1 MAKDLKTAVF
11 CFGRFNPPT
20 IGHGKLLDAL
30 ISVAKRKGGRNSDTF
45 VLVSHSVDP
54 EKNPLTKD
62 QKAFYLKKMFPK
74 QMKYYDV
81 ELNKKKLF
89 LRLIAV
95 IFNKHYDRLIMVA
108 GSDRVREF
116 QTELDKFNGATGDDA
131 PLKGA
136 SYSFK
141 EIEVVSA
148 GERDPDAE
156 GISGMSASKMRAAA
170 VDGDLKSFKGGVPRG
185 FGAKN
190 TMNMMNDVRKGMGL
204 EVVQSNES
212 LLTFKQFVVK
222 EESKKII
229 SAGLV
234 LTDGKFV
241 LGCKATYA
249 KPGRFDLP
257 KGQVDGGET
266 PIQTCIREV
275 KEETNLTVKKG
286 DLKDQGKYEYLK
298 NKDLHLF
305 TYKTDK
311 LPNISSMKNN
321 SFFLDKRSGKKL
333 PEITGYK
340 YIPMN
345 SVVKYFHPKIA
356 EIIGKLVEKDRL

>member
-11 CFGRFNPPT
+11 CWGRFNPPT

-54 EKNPLTKD
+54 EKNPLTKE
-62 QKAFYLKKMFPK
+62 QKVFYLKKMFPK

-89 LRLIAV
+89 LRLIA
-95 IFNKHYDRLIMVA
+95 IILNKYYDRLIMVV

-136 SYSFK
+136 SYEYK

-156 GISGMSASKMRAAA
+156 GVAGMSASKMRAAA

-204 EVVQSNES
+204 KAIRLKES
-212 LLTFKQFVVK
+212 MLTFK
-222 EESKKII
+222 
-229 SAGLV
+229 
-234 LTDGKFV
+234 
-241 LGCKATYA
+241 
-249 KPGRFDLP
+249 
-257 KGQVDGGET
+257 
-266 PIQTCIREV
+266 
-275 KEETNLTVKKG
+275 
-286 DLKDQGKYEYLK
+286 EYL
-298 NKDLHLF
+298 NERTEYYLDTSKDNTEKYVANDGDYWYTGKIGIRGGDRYLKFAATHGKDSYFERAKLKKTTPEKLEKDVGF
-305 TYKTDK
+305 TVD
-311 LPNISSMKNN
+311 
-321 SFFLDKRSGKKL
+321 FKKL
-333 PEITGYK
+333 YK
-340 YIPMN
+340 
-345 SVVKYFHPKIA
+345 
-356 EIIGKLVEKDRL
+356 R

>member
-11 CFGRFNPPT
+11 CWGRFNPPT

-54 EKNPLTKD
+54 EKNPLTKE
-62 QKAFYLKKMFPK
+62 QKVFYLKKMFPR

-81 ELNKKKLF
+81 ELNKKRLF
-89 LRLIAV
+89 LRLIA
-95 IFNKHYDRLIMVA
+95 IILNKHYDRLIMVV

-156 GISGMSASKMRAAA
+156 GVSGMSASKMRAAA
-170 VDGDLKSFKGGVPRG
+170 ADGDLKSFKGGVPRG

-190 TMNMMNDVRKGMGL
+190 TKNMMNDVRKGMGL
-204 EVVQSNES
+204 KVIESNES
-212 LLTFKQFVVK
+212 LLT
-222 EESKKII
+222 
-229 SAGLV
+229 
-234 LTDGKFV
+234 
-241 LGCKATYA
+241 
-249 KPGRFDLP
+249 
-257 KGQVDGGET
+257 
-266 PIQTCIREV
+266 
-275 KEETNLTVKKG
+275 
-286 DLKDQGKYEYLK
+286 LKEYLK
-298 NKDLHLF
+298 EG
-305 TYKTDK
+305 
-311 LPNISSMKNN
+311 N
-321 SFFLDKRSGKKL
+321 S
-333 PEITGYK
+333 K
-340 YIPMN
+340 YIVSKNPSDKKWYVMGHVGSN
-345 SVVKYFHPKIA
+345 KWMPVSSGFKNKAQAQKWAKSQDKVDIA
-356 EIIGKLVEKDRL
+356 ARGEISGA

>member
-1 MAKDLKTAVF
+1 MADLKTAVF
-11 CFGRFNPPT
+11 CWGRFNPPT

-54 EKNPLTKD
+54 EKNPLTKE
-62 QKAFYLKKMFPK
+62 QKVFYLKKMFPK

-89 LRLIAV
+89 LRLIA
-95 IFNKHYDRLIMVA
+95 IILNKYYERLIMVV

-136 SYSFK
+136 SYDYK

-156 GISGMSASKMRAAA
+156 GVSGMSASKMRAAA

-190 TMNMMNDVRKGMGL
+190 TKNMMNDVRKGMGL
-204 EVVQSNES
+204 KAIQSEES
-212 LLTFKQFVVK
+212 LLTFK
-222 EESKKII
+222 
-229 SAGLV
+229 
-234 LTDGKFV
+234 
-241 LGCKATYA
+241 
-249 KPGRFDLP
+249 
-257 KGQVDGGET
+257 
-266 PIQTCIREV
+266 
-275 KEETNLTVKKG
+275 
-286 DLKDQGKYEYLK
+286 EYLK
-298 NKDLHLF
+298 EV
-305 TYKTDK
+305 
-311 LPNISSMKNN
+311 N
-321 SFFLDKRSGKKL
+321 S
-333 PEITGYK
+333 K
-340 YIPMN
+340 YIVSKNPSDKKWYVMGHVGN
-345 SVVKYFHPKIA
+345 NKWMPVSDGFKNKAQAQKWAKSQDKVDIA
-356 EIIGKLVEKDRL
+356 ARGEI

>member
-11 CFGRFNPPT
+11 CWGRFNPPT

-54 EKNPLTKD
+54 EKNPLTKE
-62 QKAFYLKKMFPK
+62 QKVFYLKKMFPK

-89 LRLIAV
+89 LRLIA
-95 IFNKHYDRLIMVA
+95 IILNKYYDRLIMVV

-170 VDGDLKSFKGGVPRG
+170 VDGDLQSFKGGVPRG

-212 LLTFKQFVVK
+212 LLTFK
-222 EESKKII
+222 
-229 SAGLV
+229 
-234 LTDGKFV
+234 
-241 LGCKATYA
+241 
-249 KPGRFDLP
+249 
-257 KGQVDGGET
+257 
-266 PIQTCIREV
+266 
-275 KEETNLTVKKG
+275 
-286 DLKDQGKYEYLK
+286 EYL
-298 NKDLHLF
+298 
-305 TYKTDK
+305 
-311 LPNISSMKNN
+311 
-321 SFFLDKRSGKKL
+321 R
-333 PEITGYK
+333 
-340 YIPMN
+340 
-345 SVVKYFHPKIA
+345 V
-356 EIIGKLVEKDRL
+356 

>member
-45 VLVSHSVDP
+45 ILASHSVDS

-74 QMKYYDV
+74 QMKHYDE

-116 QTELDKFNGATGDDA
+116 QTELDKYNGATGDDA
-131 PLKGA
+131 PLKGT

-156 GISGMSASKMRAAA
+156 GVSGMSASKMRTAAA
-170 VDGDLKSFKGGVPRG
+170 DGDLKSFKGGVPRG

-204 EVVQSNES
+204 KVIESNES
-212 LLTFKQFVVK
+212 MLTFK
-222 EESKKII
+222 
-229 SAGLV
+229 
-234 LTDGKFV
+234 
-241 LGCKATYA
+241 
-249 KPGRFDLP
+249 
-257 KGQVDGGET
+257 
-266 PIQTCIREV
+266 
-275 KEETNLTVKKG
+275 
-286 DLKDQGKYEYLK
+286 EYLK
-298 NKDLHLF
+298 EASK
-305 TYKTDK
+305 
-311 LPNISSMKNN
+311 KN
-321 SFFLDKRSGKKL
+321 
-333 PEITGYK
+333 
-340 YIPMN
+340 
-345 SVVKYFHPKIA
+345 
-356 EIIGKLVEKDRL
+356 

>member
-1 MAKDLKTAVF
+1 MADLKTAVF

-45 VLVSHSVDP
+45 ILASHSVDS

-136 SYSFK
+136 SYNYK
-141 EIEVVSA
+141 EIEDDMNESIRLIRKNA
-148 GERDPDAE
+148 IKTNERKKRQE
-156 GISGMSASKMRAAA
+156 LSLSAS
-170 VDGDLKSFKGGVPRG
+170 RG
-185 FGAKN
+185 LNRHVGPIII
-190 TMNMMNDVRKGMGL
+190 
-204 EVVQSNES
+204 
-212 LLTFKQFVVK
+212 TF
-222 EESKKII
+222 
-229 SAGLV
+229 
-234 LTDGKFV
+234 D
-241 LGCKATYA
+241 
-249 KPGRFDLP
+249 
-257 KGQVDGGET
+257 
-266 PIQTCIREV
+266 
-275 KEETNLTVKKG
+275 
-286 DLKDQGKYEYLK
+286 
-298 NKDLHLF
+298 
-305 TYKTDK
+305 
-311 LPNISSMKNN
+311 
-321 SFFLDKRSGKKL
+321 
-333 PEITGYK
+333 
-340 YIPMN
+340 
-345 SVVKYFHPKIA
+345 
-356 EIIGKLVEKDRL
+356 

>member
-11 CFGRFNPPT
+11 CWGRFNPPT

-54 EKNPLTKD
+54 EKNPLTKE
-62 QKAFYLKKMFPK
+62 QKVFYLKKMFPK

-81 ELNKKKLF
+81 ELNKKKVF
-89 LRLIAV
+89 LRLSAI
-95 IFNKHYDRLIMVA
+95 ILNKYYERLIMVV

-170 VDGDLKSFKGGVPRG
+170 ASGDYDSF
-185 FGAKN
+185 AL
-190 TMNMMNDVRKGMGL
+190 GL
-204 EVVQSNES
+204 P
-212 LLTFKQFVVK
+212 
-222 EESKKII
+222 
-229 SAGLV
+229 
-234 LTDGKFV
+234 D
-241 LGCKATYA
+241 
-249 KPGRFDLP
+249 
-257 KGQVDGGET
+257 
-266 PIQTCIREV
+266 
-275 KEETNLTVKKG
+275 
-286 DLKDQGKYEYLK
+286 
-298 NKDLHLF
+298 
-305 TYKTDK
+305 TYKD
-311 LPNISSMKNN
+311 
-321 SFFLDKRSGKKL
+321 GKKL
-333 PEITGYK
+333 FKDIRLGMNIREQIKPFKPVAE
-340 YIPMN
+340 MN
-345 SVVKYFHPKIA
+345 SIEFVR
-356 EIIGKLVEKDRL
+356 EQ

>member
-1 MAKDLKTAVF
+1 MADLKTAVF
-11 CFGRFNPPT
+11 CWGRFNPPT

-54 EKNPLTKD
+54 EKNPLTKE
-62 QKAFYLKKMFPK
+62 QKVFYLKKMFPK

-89 LRLIAV
+89 LRLIA
-95 IFNKHYDRLIMVA
+95 IILNKYYDRLIMVV

-190 TMNMMNDVRKGMGL
+190 TKNMMNDVRKGMGL
-204 EVVQSNES
+204 EVVESNES
-212 LLTFKQFVVK
+212 MLTFKEYLKEADSEEVRDAKKVFTSLQEMYPKIPKFPLVFKNLKGKGSGYLETSKLKGGKVIFVDKMVIDDSGMSSF
-222 EESKKII
+222 EP
-229 SAGLV
+229 
-234 LTDGKFV
+234 D
-241 LGCKATYA
+241 YA
-249 KPGRFDLP
+249 VVHEFAHAILA
-257 KGQVDGGET
+257 VT
-266 PIQTCIREV
+266 
-275 KEETNLTVKKG
+275 KG
-286 DLKDQGKYEYLK
+286 DLGH
-298 NKDLHLF
+298 NKRHADL
-305 TYKTDK
+305 TNK
-311 LPNISSMKNN
+311 LAQK
-321 SFFLDKRSGKKL
+321 FG
-333 PEITGYK
+333 
-340 YIPMN
+340 
-345 SVVKYFHPKIA
+345 
-356 EIIGKLVEKDRL
+356 LV

>member
-204 EVVQSNES
+204 KAIRLKES
-212 LLTFKQFVVK
+212 MLTFK
-222 EESKKII
+222 
-229 SAGLV
+229 
-234 LTDGKFV
+234 
-241 LGCKATYA
+241 
-249 KPGRFDLP
+249 
-257 KGQVDGGET
+257 
-266 PIQTCIREV
+266 
-275 KEETNLTVKKG
+275 
-286 DLKDQGKYEYLK
+286 EYL
-298 NKDLHLF
+298 NERTEYYLDTSKDNTEKYVANDGDYWYTGKIGIRGGDRYLKFAATHGKDSYFERAKLKKTTPEKLEKDVGF
-305 TYKTDK
+305 TVD
-311 LPNISSMKNN
+311 
-321 SFFLDKRSGKKL
+321 FKKL
-333 PEITGYK
+333 YK
-340 YIPMN
+340 
-345 SVVKYFHPKIA
+345 
-356 EIIGKLVEKDRL
+356 R

>member
-45 VLVSHSVDP
+45 ILASHSVDS

-74 QMKYYDV
+74 QMKHYDE

-116 QTELDKFNGATGDDA
+116 QTELDKYNGATGDDA
-131 PLKGA
+131 PLKGT

-156 GISGMSASKMRAAA
+156 GVSGMSASKMRAAA

-204 EVVQSNES
+204 KVIRLKES
-212 LLTFKQFVVK
+212 MLTFK
-222 EESKKII
+222 EYLNERTEYYLDTSKDNTEKYVANDGDYWYTGKIGI
-229 SAGLV
+229 RGGDRYL
-234 LTDGKFV
+234 KFV
-241 LGCKATYA
+241 ATHGKDSYFERA
-249 KPGRFDLP
+249 KLKKTTPEKLEKDVGFT
-257 KGQVDGGET
+257 VD
-266 PIQTCIREV
+266 
-275 KEETNLTVKKG
+275 
-286 DLKDQGKYEYLK
+286 
-298 NKDLHLF
+298 F
-305 TYKTDK
+305 
-311 LPNISSMKNN
+311 
-321 SFFLDKRSGKKL
+321 KKL
-333 PEITGYK
+333 YK
-340 YIPMN
+340 
-345 SVVKYFHPKIA
+345 
-356 EIIGKLVEKDRL
+356 R

>member
-45 VLVSHSVDP
+45 ILASHSVDS

-74 QMKYYDV
+74 QMKHYDE

-131 PLKGA
+131 PLKGT
-136 SYSFK
+136 SYNFK

-156 GISGMSASKMRAAA
+156 GVSGMSASKMRAAA

-204 EVVQSNES
+204 KAIQSEES
-212 LLTFKQFVVK
+212 LLTFK
-222 EESKKII
+222 
-229 SAGLV
+229 
-234 LTDGKFV
+234 
-241 LGCKATYA
+241 
-249 KPGRFDLP
+249 
-257 KGQVDGGET
+257 
-266 PIQTCIREV
+266 
-275 KEETNLTVKKG
+275 
-286 DLKDQGKYEYLK
+286 EYLEEANSKYIVSKNPHDKKWYVMGHVGNNKWMPVSNGFK
-298 NKDLHLF
+298 NKVQAQ
-305 TYKTDK
+305 KWAKSQDK
-311 LPNISSMKNN
+311 VDIAARGEIS
-321 SFFLDKRSGKKL
+321 G
-333 PEITGYK
+333 
-340 YIPMN
+340 
-345 SVVKYFHPKIA
+345 A
-356 EIIGKLVEKDRL
+356 

>member
-54 EKNPLTKD
+54 EKNPLTKE
-62 QKAFYLKKMFPK
+62 QKVFYLKKMFPK

-89 LRLIAV
+89 LRLIA
-95 IFNKHYDRLIMVA
+95 IILNKYYERLIMVV

-156 GISGMSASKMRAAA
+156 GVSGMSASKMRTAAA
-170 VDGDLKSFKGGVPRG
+170 DGDLKSFKGGVPRG

-204 EVVQSNES
+204 KVIESNES
-212 LLTFKQFVVK
+212 MLTFK
-222 EESKKII
+222 
-229 SAGLV
+229 
-234 LTDGKFV
+234 
-241 LGCKATYA
+241 
-249 KPGRFDLP
+249 
-257 KGQVDGGET
+257 
-266 PIQTCIREV
+266 
-275 KEETNLTVKKG
+275 
-286 DLKDQGKYEYLK
+286 EYLK
-298 NKDLHLF
+298 EV
-305 TYKTDK
+305 
-311 LPNISSMKNN
+311 N
-321 SFFLDKRSGKKL
+321 S
-333 PEITGYK
+333 K
-340 YIPMN
+340 YIVSKNPSDKKWYVMGHVGSN
-345 SVVKYFHPKIA
+345 KWMPVSSGFKNKSQAQKWAKSQDKVDIA
-356 EIIGKLVEKDRL
+356 ARGEISGA

>member
-11 CFGRFNPPT
+11 CWGRFNPPT

-54 EKNPLTKD
+54 EKNPLTKE
-62 QKAFYLKKMFPK
+62 QKVFYLKKMFPK

-131 PLKGA
+131 PLKGT

-204 EVVQSNES
+204 KAIRLKES
-212 LLTFKQFVVK
+212 MLTFK
-222 EESKKII
+222 
-229 SAGLV
+229 
-234 LTDGKFV
+234 
-241 LGCKATYA
+241 
-249 KPGRFDLP
+249 
-257 KGQVDGGET
+257 
-266 PIQTCIREV
+266 
-275 KEETNLTVKKG
+275 
-286 DLKDQGKYEYLK
+286 EYL
-298 NKDLHLF
+298 NERTEYYLDTSKDNTEKYVANDGDYWYTGKIGIRGGDRYLKFAATHGKDSYF
-305 TYKTDK
+305 ERAK
-311 LPNISSMKNN
+311 L
-321 SFFLDKRSGKKL
+321 KKL
-333 PEITGYK
+333 KKTTPE
-340 YIPMN
+340 
-345 SVVKYFHPKIA
+345 
-356 EIIGKLVEKDRL
+356 KLEKDVGFTVDFKKLYKR

>member
-11 CFGRFNPPT
+11 CWGRFNPPT

-54 EKNPLTKD
+54 EKNPLTKE
-62 QKAFYLKKMFPK
+62 QKVYYLKKMFPK

-89 LRLIAV
+89 LRLIA
-95 IFNKHYDRLIMVA
+95 IILNKYYDRLIMVV

-131 PLKGA
+131 PLKGT

-156 GISGMSASKMRAAA
+156 GVSGMSASKMRAAA

-204 EVVQSNES
+204 EVIQPTES
-212 LLTFKQFVVK
+212 LLTFKQYILK
-222 EESKKII
+222 
-229 SAGLV
+229 
-234 LTDGKFV
+234 
-241 LGCKATYA
+241 
-249 KPGRFDLP
+249 
-257 KGQVDGGET
+257 
-266 PIQTCIREV
+266 EV
-275 KEETNLTVKKG
+275 KFQKVTVKDKSGKSHTHGAVRIRPGDTHVAIMHYDAQPATNLSPAVKAHTNLSFGSEKSLEKQISHAKKKFG
-286 DLKDQGKYEYLK
+286 LKKVEIQKIDKKYL
-298 NKDLHLF
+298 
-305 TYKTDK
+305 
-311 LPNISSMKNN
+311 
-321 SFFLDKRSGKKL
+321 
-333 PEITGYK
+333 
-340 YIPMN
+340 
-345 SVVKYFHPKIA
+345 
-356 EIIGKLVEKDRL
+356 

>member
-1 MAKDLKTAVF
+1 MADLKTAVF
-11 CFGRFNPPT
+11 CWGRFNPPT

-54 EKNPLTKD
+54 EKNPLTKE
-62 QKAFYLKKMFPK
+62 QKVFYLKKMFPR

-89 LRLIAV
+89 LRLIA
-95 IFNKHYDRLIMVA
+95 IILNKYYERLIMVV

-204 EVVQSNES
+204 KAIQPTES
-212 LLTFKQFVVK
+212 LLTFK
-222 EESKKII
+222 
-229 SAGLV
+229 
-234 LTDGKFV
+234 
-241 LGCKATYA
+241 
-249 KPGRFDLP
+249 
-257 KGQVDGGET
+257 
-266 PIQTCIREV
+266 
-275 KEETNLTVKKG
+275 
-286 DLKDQGKYEYLK
+286 EYLTEVDSEEVRDAKKVFTALQGMYPKIPKFPLVFK
-298 NKDLHLF
+298 NLQ
-305 TYKTDK
+305 T
-311 LPNISSMKNN
+311 SKN
-321 SFFLDKRSGKKL
+321 LDKRGGGYLQTSKLKGGKF
-333 PEITGYK
+333 IF
-340 YIPMN
+340 
-345 SVVKYFHPKIA
+345 V
-356 EIIGKLVEKDRL
+356 D

>member
-11 CFGRFNPPT
+11 CWGRFNPPT

-54 EKNPLTKD
+54 EKNPLTKE
-62 QKAFYLKKMFPK
+62 QKVFYLKKMFPK

-89 LRLIAV
+89 LRLIA
-95 IFNKHYDRLIMVA
+95 IILNKYYERLIMVV

-190 TMNMMNDVRKGMGL
+190 TKNMMNDVRKGMGL
-204 EVVQSNES
+204 KAIRLKES
-212 LLTFKQFVVK
+212 MLTFK
-222 EESKKII
+222 
-229 SAGLV
+229 
-234 LTDGKFV
+234 
-241 LGCKATYA
+241 
-249 KPGRFDLP
+249 
-257 KGQVDGGET
+257 
-266 PIQTCIREV
+266 
-275 KEETNLTVKKG
+275 
-286 DLKDQGKYEYLK
+286 EYL
-298 NKDLHLF
+298 NERTEYYLDTSKDNTEKYVANDGDYWYTGKIGIRGGDQYLKFAATHGKDSYFERAKLKKTTPEKLEKDVGF
-305 TYKTDK
+305 TVD
-311 LPNISSMKNN
+311 
-321 SFFLDKRSGKKL
+321 FKKL
-333 PEITGYK
+333 YK
-340 YIPMN
+340 
-345 SVVKYFHPKIA
+345 
-356 EIIGKLVEKDRL
+356 R

>member
-11 CFGRFNPPT
+11 CWGRFNPPT

-54 EKNPLTKD
+54 EKNPLTKE
-62 QKAFYLKKMFPK
+62 QKVYYLKKMFPR
-74 QMKYYDV
+74 QMKFYDV
-81 ELNKKKLF
+81 DLNKKKLF

-95 IFNKHYDRLIMVA
+95 MLNRHYDRLIMVA

-204 EVVQSNES
+204 KAIRLKES
-212 LLTFKQFVVK
+212 MLTFK
-222 EESKKII
+222 EYLNERTEYYLDTSKDNTEKYV
-229 SAGLV
+229 AN
-234 LTDGKFV
+234 DGDYWYTGRVGMKGGSSFLKFV
-241 LGCKATYA
+241 ATHGRNSYFERA
-249 KPGRFDLP
+249 KL
-257 KGQVDGGET
+257 KKTT
-266 PIQTCIREV
+266 PE
-275 KEETNLTVKKG
+275 KLKK
-286 DLKDQGKYEYLK
+286 DV
-298 NKDLHLF
+298 
-305 TYKTDK
+305 
-311 LPNISSMKNN
+311 SMTID
-321 SFFLDKRSGKKL
+321 FKKL
-333 PEITGYK
+333 YK
-340 YIPMN
+340 
-345 SVVKYFHPKIA
+345 
-356 EIIGKLVEKDRL
+356 R

>member
-11 CFGRFNPPT
+11 CWGRFNPPT

-54 EKNPLTKD
+54 EKNPLTKE
-62 QKAFYLKKMFPK
+62 QKVFYLKKMFPK

-89 LRLIAV
+89 LRLIA
-95 IFNKHYDRLIMVA
+95 IILNKYYDRLIMVV

-190 TMNMMNDVRKGMGL
+190 TKNMMNDVRKGMGL
-204 EVVQSNES
+204 KVIQSEES
-212 LLTFKQFVVK
+212 LLTFK
-222 EESKKII
+222 
-229 SAGLV
+229 
-234 LTDGKFV
+234 
-241 LGCKATYA
+241 
-249 KPGRFDLP
+249 
-257 KGQVDGGET
+257 
-266 PIQTCIREV
+266 
-275 KEETNLTVKKG
+275 
-286 DLKDQGKYEYLK
+286 EYLK
-298 NKDLHLF
+298 EV
-305 TYKTDK
+305 
-311 LPNISSMKNN
+311 N
-321 SFFLDKRSGKKL
+321 S
-333 PEITGYK
+333 K
-340 YIPMN
+340 YIVSKNPSDKKWYVMGHVGN
-345 SVVKYFHPKIA
+345 NKWMPVSNGFKNKVQAQKWAKSQDKVDSTA
-356 EIIGKLVEKDRL
+356 RGEISGV

>member
-11 CFGRFNPPT
+11 CWGRFNPPT

-89 LRLIAV
+89 LRLIA
-95 IFNKHYDRLIMVA
+95 IILNKYYDRLIMVV

-204 EVVQSNES
+204 KAIRLKES
-212 LLTFKQFVVK
+212 MLTFK
-222 EESKKII
+222 
-229 SAGLV
+229 
-234 LTDGKFV
+234 
-241 LGCKATYA
+241 
-249 KPGRFDLP
+249 
-257 KGQVDGGET
+257 
-266 PIQTCIREV
+266 
-275 KEETNLTVKKG
+275 
-286 DLKDQGKYEYLK
+286 EYL
-298 NKDLHLF
+298 NERTEYYLDTSKDNTEKYVANDGDYWYTGKIGIRGGDRYLKFAATHGKDSYFERAKLKKTTPEKLEKDVGF
-305 TYKTDK
+305 TVD
-311 LPNISSMKNN
+311 
-321 SFFLDKRSGKKL
+321 FKKL
-333 PEITGYK
+333 YK
-340 YIPMN
+340 
-345 SVVKYFHPKIA
+345 
-356 EIIGKLVEKDRL
+356 R